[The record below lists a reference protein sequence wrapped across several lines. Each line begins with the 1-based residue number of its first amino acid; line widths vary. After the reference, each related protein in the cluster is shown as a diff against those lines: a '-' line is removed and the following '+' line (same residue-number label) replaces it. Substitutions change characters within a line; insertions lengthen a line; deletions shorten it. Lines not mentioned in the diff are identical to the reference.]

1 MFAAING
8 HERMIEL
15 LIRRGAEV
23 NLQDIKG
30 YTALMYA
37 ALLDHPAVV
46 RRLLRAGA
54 DAART
59 VGAGK
64 TALRMARSQG
74 HAECARAR
82 PRGALVDRSRG

>member
-8 HERMIEL
+8 HERVVEL
-15 LIRRGAEV
+15 LQRADV

-37 ALLDHPAVV
+37 ALLNHPAVV

-54 DAART
+54 DAARI
-59 VGAGK
+59 ANGK
-64 TALRMARSQG
+64 TAL
-74 HAECARAR
+74 
-82 PRGALVDRSRG
+82 